1 MVFVV
6 PVLCLECLRLKT
18 EKLVNLDEEV
28 DILYAQKDLDKLENA
43 SDMDEDELDQI
54 IVDTM

>member
-1 MVFVV
+1 M